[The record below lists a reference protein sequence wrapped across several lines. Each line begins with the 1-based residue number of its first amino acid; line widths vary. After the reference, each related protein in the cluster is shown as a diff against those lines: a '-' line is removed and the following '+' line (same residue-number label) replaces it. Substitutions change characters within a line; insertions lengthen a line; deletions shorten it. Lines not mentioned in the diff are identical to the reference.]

1 MSKPTVIAIMGP
13 TAVGKTDLGLALA
26 DRFDVDLI
34 SVDSV
39 LVYKGLDIGSAK
51 PEPELLAKYPHALVD
66 IKDPSEVYSAADF
79 ARDASVLIERSHAS
93 GRTPVLV
100 GGTMLYY
107 KALFHPMDDLP
118 KADDALRS
126 ELNETLA
133 QKGLAYIVD
142 QLAKVDPAI
151 MQRLEV
157 NNTQRVLR
165 AMEIFRLTG
174 KPPSSLWQQQAFD
187 DSTISN
193 LPYQLVQFA
202 VMPPTR
208 QWLHDRINLRFEQML
223 EQGFTEEVQALINR
237 GDLNSDL
244 PAIRAVGYRQMWSY
258 LHNEQD
264 WTSMVGA
271 GQAATR
277 QLAKRQLTWLKKWPS
292 LLTCTAGN
300 SENLNELLKTVNLPS
315 Q

>member
-1 MSKPTVIAIMGP
+1 MKPTVIAIMGP

-51 PEPELLAKYPHALVD
+51 PEPQLLDRYPHALVD
-66 IKDPSEVYSAADF
+66 IKDPCEVYSAADF
-79 ARDASVLIERSHAS
+79 ARDANQLIAQSHAC

-118 KADDALRS
+118 SADEALRDELTR
-126 ELNETLA
+126 ELNEH
-133 QKGLAYIVD
+133 GLDHIVQ
-142 QLAKVDPAI
+142 QLATIDPDI

-165 AMEIFRLTG
+165 AMEIYRLTG
-174 KPPSSLWQQQAFD
+174 KQPSTLWQQQAF
-187 DSTISN
+187 SEQTIAD
-193 LPYQLVQFA
+193 LPYHLVQFA
-202 VMPPTR
+202 VMPPSR
-208 QWLHDRINLRFEQML
+208 EWLHKRINLRFEQML
-223 EQGFTEEVQALINR
+223 AQGFADEVQALIDR
-237 GDLNSDL
+237 GDLNTDL

-258 LHNEQD
+258 LQGQQD
-264 WTSMVGA
+264 WSSMIET

>member
-1 MSKPTVIAIMGP
+1 MRKPVVIAIMGP
-13 TAVGKTDLGLALA
+13 TAVGKTELALALA

-39 LVYKGLDIGSAK
+39 LVYQGLDIGSAK
-51 PEPELLAKYPHALVD
+51 PDANTLARYPHALVN

-79 ARDASVLIERSHAS
+79 ARDANALIQQSHS
-93 GRTPVLV
+93 QGRTPVLV

-118 KADDALRS
+118 KADEALRAALS
-126 ELNETLA
+126 DELAEFGLPHIVQQLA
-133 QKGLAYIVD
+133 QA
-142 QLAKVDPAI
+142 DPDI

-157 NNTQRVLR
+157 NNPQRVLR
-165 AMEIFRLTG
+165 AMEILRLTG
-174 KPPSSLWQQQAFD
+174 VAPSKLWQQQAFD
-187 DSTISN
+187 AHTIAQ
-193 LPYQLVQFA
+193 LPYDLVQFA

-208 QWLHDRINLRFEQML
+208 QWLHDRINSRFEQML
-223 EQGFTEEVQALINR
+223 EQGFVAEVQALMDR
-237 GDLNSDL
+237 QDLTTDL

-258 LHNEQD
+258 LQGEQD
-264 WTSMVGA
+264 WSSMIET